1 MATTLFPLQYLR
13 QNADPIDVDSVFN
26 TTADRIAYLAN
37 GRRYPGQIV
46 ADLEDDTVYVLNS
59 AANAWINVSGG
70 IPGGTEGQVQYN
82 SSGNFAGATGL
93 TYCSATNTVGLENIA
108 NPTSSINITVGQ
120 PVTDSW
126 IAQYGDFGPNERD
139 DYSSA
144 VAYDPS
150 GNVYTIGAD
159 GNIGSPFL
167 VKYSSSG
174 TVLWQIDFTEL
185 NNYYKTGDAVEV
197 DNIGNVYAGIG
208 FDDAVSNATLV
219 KINSAGTSILW
230 QRDITGL
237 SNIAI
242 VDIGVDALNNVY
254 VLAVDRDGDDK
265 SVVLKY
271 NSSGAL
277 QWQRQLGK
285 AASNCYPGGMA
296 VDVAGNVYINT
307 QDSSGTY
314 REPVIVKYDTGGVLQ
329 WQTQFNTGVSADISA
344 GQVTVDGAGNIFVTS
359 SGYPTDI
366 VSLIKLNSSGVIQW
380 QNNLNIPEINFDFGS
395 GVGVDTT
402 GNVYNLIANGNLYI
416 QKYDSSGVLLWSN
429 KLSGPDMYTYY
440 YWAAQNL
447 AVGSTTFSVSGY
459 GYPGPGAAE
468 AILASLLLSGAGYG
482 SWGNYVY
489 SAYAVTPTTTPFTAV
504 TASLVDSAGSLV
516 DSAGGLSIG
525 SGSGTNTTVTVTGL
539 NNWNFGA
546 NGSFGTPN
554 YTLPGND
561 GNQNYALA
569 TDGAGNVSWRW
580 PLELNACGSFIT
592 SPTSLNM
599 AGCNQISMGNG
610 ALSCSTGI
618 GNISLGYFS
627 LLSNTTGAANI
638 GIGGS
643 TLQNNTTG
651 CRNVAISNG
660 ALQCNSTGSCN
671 IAIGNYAGYRIGG
684 SGNVV
689 LGACA
694 GYSINTGSNNTVI
707 GSLFGTCGLSDTVL
721 VGAGTCERLKV
732 DSSGLYVN
740 GSLIGGAS
748 QATPISLGT
757 VYACTDTSS
766 FTALGY
772 CAGSK
777 QLGSG
782 QFKST
787 TIGVCAGGS
796 ACSVSVGYAAGYN
809 STTAATNIS
818 IGERAG
824 YGADTLVCGYHNV
837 AIGALSLFCN
847 NFGRCNIAIGWY
859 AMQSN
864 CTGDSNIA
872 IGFQALSSNLNGYGN
887 TAVGTGSQGGINGYG
902 NTSLGWWSLRQTT
915 SSCFSVGIG
924 WGSFRQAAGTCKN
937 VGLGACS
944 GCLVCTGSNNTII
957 GSLTGSAGLTCTVL
971 IGAGTCERIKVDNN
985 GLCVNGS
992 LIGGASPATPTSL
1005 GTVFG
1010 YTTGNG
1016 NTSIGCCAGNTTQT
1030 GCDNIAIGR
1039 NSLITNTAGTSNIA
1053 LGLNSLC
1060 LNTTG
1065 AANTAIGTAALRNNT
1080 TGVGNIAIGL
1090 SALSAGT
1097 NNHNIAQGYQSMV
1110 STGTGRCNVA
1120 IGNRTLFSNCTGS
1133 ENVAVGVS
1141 ALYNTLSSGNTAV
1154 GSNALGC
1161 ISGEYNT
1168 GLGFYAGQGISGP
1181 WSAACVVAIGPWSL
1195 LCNRGNLNIAIGACA
1210 GCNITTGVN
1219 NTVIGSLP
1227 AATSCVCTVLIGAGT
1242 CERAKIDNAGLCING
1257 SLLTQGDGLS
1267 TTAAGWRIT
1276 PVNSQS
1282 ADYPLVAADSGRLIF
1297 HPASDANPRTYTIP
1311 ANGSVAYPVGTTI
1324 TFANDSSSNITI
1336 AITTDTLVLVGSGA
1350 TGSRTLSQYGVATAV
1365 KVESTKWYISGTN
1378 LI

>member
-1 MATTLFPLQYLR
+1 MTIPTLLPIQYQR
-13 QNADPIDVDSVFN
+13 QNAEPIDVDSVFQ
-26 TTADRIAYLAN
+26 TTAERIDYLTN
-37 GRRYPGQIV
+37 PRRYAGQIV

-126 IAQYGDFGPNERD
+126 IAQYGAFGPNERD

-307 QDSSGTY
+307 QDTSGTY

-329 WQTQFNTGVSADISA
+329 WQIQFNTGVSADISA
-344 GQVTVDGAGNIFVTS
+344 GQVTVDTAGNIFVTS

-402 GNVYNLIANGNLYI
+402 GNVYNLIASNMPYGNLYI
-416 QKYDSSGVLLWSN
+416 QKYNSSGSLLWSN
-429 KLSGPDMYTYY
+429 KLSGPDMDTDY

-468 AILASLLLSGAGYG
+468 AILASLPLSGAGYG

-610 ALSCSTGI
+610 ALNCSTGS
-618 GNISLGYFS
+618 GNISLGYYS
-627 LLSNTTGAANI
+627 LLMNTTGANNI
-638 GIGGS
+638 GIGS
-643 TLQNNTTG
+643 TTLYGNTTG
-651 CRNVAISNG
+651 RLNVAISNG

-671 IAIGNYAGYRIGG
+671 IAIGNFAGYRIGG

-694 GYSINTGSNNTVI
+694 GYYITTGSNNTVI

-721 VGAGTCERLKV
+721 VGAGTCERIKV
-732 DSSGLYVN
+732 DDIGLCVN
-740 GSLIGGAS
+740 GSLICGAS
-748 QATPISLGT
+748 PATPTSLGT
-757 VYACTDTSS
+757 VFGYTTISDSNIALGCCAGNTTMSGWNNIAQGYCSLVCNTTGCNNIGLSYGALFANTTGSNNIAIGKCSLNSNRGGNNNTAISEFSLYSNRCGSNNIAIGLNSLIASTSGSNNIALGYNALYGNCIGNNNIGIGLESLKCNKFGCNNIGIGWSSGSAVVTGSANTIIGTLSGTAGMVCTVLVGAGTCERVKVDNTGLYINGACWCSGGASVSVATPTSLGTVFGYTTGNGNIS
-766 FTALGY
+766 VGCCSGNTTQSGLNNVAIGCTALQGNTTGSHNIAMGWQAACCNTTGSGNIAQGYRALRTNTTGDYNTAIGFNALTLNTIGAFNTAIGYFPLCSNNIGNFNTAIGYQTLSQNTAGCSNTALGY
-772 CAGSK
+772 FSLLNNTTGNFNIALGDNALKVNTTGSCN
-777 QLGSG
+777 
-782 QFKST
+782 
-787 TIGVCAGGS
+787 IGVGF
-796 ACSVSVGYAAGYN
+796 N
-809 STTAATNIS
+809 S
-818 IGERAG
+818 
-824 YGADTLVCGYHNV
+824 LVRSTFG
-837 AIGALSLFCN
+837 CN
-847 NFGRCNIAIGWY
+847 NIAVGISSLSFNITGSLNIAVGCK
-859 AMQSN
+859 S
-864 CTGDSNIA
+864 
-872 IGFQALSSNLNGYGN
+872 LYGN
-887 TAVGTGSQGGINGYG
+887 TVGCANIALGSCAGCAITTGVDNTVIGG
-902 NTSLGWWSLRQTT
+902 LP
-915 SSCFSVGIG
+915 
-924 WGSFRQAAGTCKN
+924 
-937 VGLGACS
+937 
-944 GCLVCTGSNNTII
+944 
-957 GSLTGSAGLTCTVL
+957 GSAGLTCTVL
-971 IGAGTCERIKVDNN
+971 IGAGTCERVKVDNS
-985 GLCVNGS
+985 GLYIN
-992 LIGGASPATPTSL
+992 
-1005 GTVFG
+1005 
-1010 YTTGNG
+1010 
-1016 NTSIGCCAGNTTQT
+1016 
-1030 GCDNIAIGR
+1030 
-1039 NSLITNTAGTSNIA
+1039 
-1053 LGLNSLC
+1053 
-1060 LNTTG
+1060 
-1065 AANTAIGTAALRNNT
+1065 
-1080 TGVGNIAIGL
+1080 
-1090 SALSAGT
+1090 
-1097 NNHNIAQGYQSMV
+1097 
-1110 STGTGRCNVA
+1110 
-1120 IGNRTLFSNCTGS
+1120 
-1133 ENVAVGVS
+1133 S
-1141 ALYNTLSSGNTAV
+1141 ALYPNSLYDTFTNLTGSTGVVTHNFSLGPLFRHASIASDFTANITNINLNSSSATNISLILIQGATAYMPTAV
-1154 GSNALGC
+1154 QIAGVAQTINWKDGAAATGTANKTDIVNFSILNN
-1161 ISGEYNT
+1161 SGTY
-1168 GLGFYAGQGISGP
+1168 LVIGQG
-1181 WSAACVVAIGPWSL
+1181 
-1195 LCNRGNLNIAIGACA
+1195 
-1210 GCNITTGVN
+1210 
-1219 NTVIGSLP
+1219 GSF
-1227 AATSCVCTVLIGAGT
+1227 G
-1242 CERAKIDNAGLCING
+1242 
-1257 SLLTQGDGLS
+1257 
-1267 TTAAGWRIT
+1267 
-1276 PVNSQS
+1276 
-1282 ADYPLVAADSGRLIF
+1282 
-1297 HPASDANPRTYTIP
+1297 
-1311 ANGSVAYPVGTTI
+1311 
-1324 TFANDSSSNITI
+1324 
-1336 AITTDTLVLVGSGA
+1336 
-1350 TGSRTLSQYGVATAV
+1350 
-1365 KVESTKWYISGTN
+1365 
-1378 LI
+1378 